1 MLTFR
6 RLRAGMPPI
15 SDVKCGNNHT
25 AAVTDDG
32 KVFTWG
38 FGGYGRLG
46 HNQPQDE
53 LAPREVSQFSEG
65 QRRKAG
71 GPLGPPD
78 GAVGI
83 TCGAACTLVVRMS
96 GKVMFFG
103 KTKTS
108 GEATMCALAT
118 AHIVR
123 SVRMHELMTALQVPE
138 AHRRSHGLASTGNRR
153 RKLQHSYCC

>member
-1 MLTFR
+1 MSGL
-6 RLRAGMPPI
+6 PSI

-25 AAVTDDG
+25 VAMAEDG

-46 HNQPQDE
+46 HNRPQDE
-53 LAPREVSQFSEG
+53 LDPKEVSQFSQG
-65 QRRKAG
+65 QRKKAG
-71 GPLGPPD
+71 AALGPPD

-108 GEATMCALAT
+108 GEATMCVLT
-118 AHIVR
+118 TFCVSSGFR
-123 SVRMHELMTALQVPE
+123 
-138 AHRRSHGLASTGNRR
+138 
-153 RKLQHSYCC
+153 C